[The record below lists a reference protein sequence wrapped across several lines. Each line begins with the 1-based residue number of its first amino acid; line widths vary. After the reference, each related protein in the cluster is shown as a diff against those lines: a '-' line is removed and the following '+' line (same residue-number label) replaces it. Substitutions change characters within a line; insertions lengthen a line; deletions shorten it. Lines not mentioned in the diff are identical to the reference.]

1 MNAEKSLQRWK
12 NWNYKRYGSINIMDR
27 IYEDKFKKK
36 IKKHEQPNTDNT
48 KQRAENE
55 RFTRRGNF

>member
-1 MNAEKSLQRWK
+1 
-12 NWNYKRYGSINIMDR
+12 MDR